1 MLFSSEISARPS
13 PRVLSLCVKRFSL
26 IPSQKRTDIGMVAA
40 SKRAFDEYSFI
51 FSLYPLFFFSFLV
64 VVVFSFL
71 FPFCRVCLEKK
82 RSRDGRTANFRQEG
96 EDRYRLARIFFPFV
110 LLSIVVISSF
120 SSLFSF
126 LPFFLFLIPF
136 LSFFFFFLISVLINE
151 DEGERI
157 SAIYWTIVLFARNN
171 ERKKEVNLTGR

>member
-120 SSLFSF
+120 SFLFSF

-136 LSFFFFFLISVLINE
+136 LSFFFFNFSFN
-151 DEGERI
+151 
-157 SAIYWTIVLFARNN
+157 
-171 ERKKEVNLTGR
+171 

>member
-126 LPFFLFLIPF
+126 LPFFFCFLFP
-136 LSFFFFFLISVLINE
+136 SSPFFFLISVLINE

>member
-64 VVVFSFL
+64 VALFFL
-71 FPFCRVCLEKK
+71 FPFCRVCLEKE

-96 EDRYRLARIFFPFV
+96 EDRYRLARILFPFA

-120 SSLFSF
+120 SSFFSF
-126 LPFFLFLIPF
+126 LRFFFLFPSSP
-136 LSFFFFFLISVLINE
+136 SFFNFSFN
-151 DEGERI
+151 
-157 SAIYWTIVLFARNN
+157 
-171 ERKKEVNLTGR
+171 

>member
-40 SKRAFDEYSFI
+40 SKRPFDGYSFI
-51 FSLYPLFFFSFLV
+51 FSLYPLFFSFFLLV
-64 VVVFSFL
+64 VVFL
-71 FPFCRVCLEKK
+71 LFAFCRVCLERK

-120 SSLFSF
+120 SSLF
-126 LPFFLFLIPF
+126 PFFFCILFL
-136 LSFFFFFLISVLINE
+136 SFFLISVLINE

>member
-64 VVVFSFL
+64 VVVFSF
-71 FPFCRVCLEKK
+71 PV
-82 RSRDGRTANFRQEG
+82 
-96 EDRYRLARIFFPFV
+96 
-110 LLSIVVISSF
+110 
-120 SSLFSF
+120 SF
-126 LPFFLFLIPF
+126 LPSLFREKEI
-136 LSFFFFFLISVLINE
+136 
-151 DEGERI
+151 EG
-157 SAIYWTIVLFARNN
+157 WTYREFPAR
-171 ERKKEVNLTGR
+171 RRGSI

>member
-51 FSLYPLFFFSFLV
+51 FSLYPLFFSFFLLL
-64 VVVFSFL
+64 FFFL
-71 FPFCRVCLEKK
+71 FPFCRVYLERK

-110 LLSIVVISSF
+110 LLSIVVISFF
-120 SSLFSF
+120 SSFFSFFFVFFFLFSF
-126 LPFFLFLIPF
+126 
-136 LSFFFFFLISVLINE
+136 SFN
-151 DEGERI
+151 
-157 SAIYWTIVLFARNN
+157 
-171 ERKKEVNLTGR
+171 

>member
-120 SSLFSF
+120 SFLFSF
-126 LPFFLFLIPF
+126 LPFFFLFLIPF
-136 LSFFFFFLISVLINE
+136 LSFFFLISVLINE